1 MRKTLN
7 IFLLVGILF
16 LPGAT
21 GTSGDEEY
29 FNDETDFSAVFGEDY
44 KNACNFINTRSDI
57 SLRFAGVGISPAF
70 AWAIVFPELTRY
82 SAIKDHLEL
91 TTLQTLY
98 VNFGDSYADFS
109 VGQFQMKPSFAQQIE
124 TDYLKYK
131 IKLLSTKN
139 YSFDTTDTRKAR
151 SERIK
156 RLKDIRWQTT
166 YLLMFIKIL
175 DQRYTQICWSGKR
188 EKLMWYATAY
198 NAGYWLPDNQI
209 TRLKDKRLFHTAF
222 LPISSQQKYAYAS
235 ISDYFYIDTKNNR
248 KK

>member
-7 IFLLVGILF
+7 IFLLVGILV
-16 LPGAT
+16 LPGAK
-21 GTSGDEEY
+21 GTWGGEVY
-29 FNDETDFSAVFGEDY
+29 FNHETDFSVVFGEDY
-44 KNACNFINTRSDI
+44 KNACDFIYTRSDI
-57 SLRFAGVGISPAF
+57 SLRFAGVGISPDF

-98 VNFGDSYADFS
+98 VNFGSRYADFS

-131 IKLLSTKN
+131 IKLLSAEN

-175 DQRYTQICWSGKR
+175 DQRYAQICWSGKR
-188 EKLMWYATAY
+188 EKLAWYATAY
-198 NAGYWLPDNQI
+198 NAGYRLPENQI
-209 TRLKDKRLFHTAF
+209 TRLKDKKLFHTAF
-222 LPISSQQKYAYAS
+222 LPLSSQQKYAYAS
-235 ISDYFYIDTKNNR
+235 VSDYFYIATKKSR